1 MYIKHMNTWLL
12 QTNRPIHKA
21 PPTAHVC
28 ARTRE
33 PFQCLSAQSAARAK
47 LTCTHVGPYL
57 SDLRCVVIGQHA
69 MGQSLVDRSIVIL
82 AEIIKQWCGL
92 TRYWRGSLSKFFVV
106 SGNNHSTRLKS
117 EGCTRCSSPVVWR
130 QGIQWKMRF
139 VKTWMCF
146 RLRRN
151 CITHRKMFF
160 DSWLYCVVC
169 FFTELGTWYGAY
181 THW

>member
-1 MYIKHMNTWLL
+1 MSIDRSNRLCPRRTCEQEHMGLSNPFLR
-12 QTNRPIHKA
+12 NSG
-21 PPTAHVC
+21 
-28 ARTRE
+28 ARQDTR
-33 PFQCLSAQSAARAK
+33 
-47 LTCTHVGPYL
+47 THVGLYL